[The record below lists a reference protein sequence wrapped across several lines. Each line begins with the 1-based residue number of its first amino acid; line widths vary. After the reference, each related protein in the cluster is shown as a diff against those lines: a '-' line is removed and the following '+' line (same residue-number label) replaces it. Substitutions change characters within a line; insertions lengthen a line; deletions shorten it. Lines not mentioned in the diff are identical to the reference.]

1 MGPAARQRI
10 SKEVSFERSIFH
22 LRGNP
27 LSGCRSVSNCER
39 ARFPPEMREQKA
51 VRAGAQRQQSIQSI
65 SLRHL
70 SHRKGARDA
79 RLSGLADSD
88 SRTVEILL
96 QSQIVLREPAELEL
110 AHRLF
115 PWAVHRVEERASKL
129 VSRMKEL
136 EDGPLCSDA
145 QKMRNGQS
153 PSRGGVDTAA
163 CMQVRG

>member
-1 MGPAARQRI
+1 M
-10 SKEVSFERSIFH
+10 
-22 LRGNP
+22 
-27 LSGCRSVSNCER
+27 
-39 ARFPPEMREQKA
+39 
-51 VRAGAQRQQSIQSI
+51 
-65 SLRHL
+65 

-96 QSQIVLREPAELEL
+96 QAQVVLREPAELEL

-136 EDGPLCSDA
+136 EDGSPLLGCAEDA
-145 QKMRNGQS
+145 KRSETKQG
-153 PSRGGVDTAA
+153 RGLQNTAA
-163 CMQVRG
+163 CMKVRG